1 MKPQHPAT
9 GTPHP
14 ATPRA
19 PARADQARRTLSA
32 EEHQQIFDEDI
43 VPSFLTGITS
53 HRRPLVV
60 YVMGQP
66 GSGKSR
72 TADQLQH
79 ALRARGAIRICGDD
93 FKAMHPDYHRLLR
106 THPRTAGTEIRGDYR
121 LWCTQAETYVRVR
134 RGDLIIEAAPA
145 DADDFWASAL
155 PFIEAGYRI
164 EIVVLAVRAAD
175 SRQGA
180 AHRYVLLQQQG
191 LPARFTSVAGHD
203 ACYSAL
209 PSVIDSALAHP
220 RISSVVVTRRGLTP
234 LHRAEASSSRE
245 AQQAVLNGLVAER
258 TRPYTPAEAA
268 TFLAVQTELVR
279 ALPEHQAELSAIT
292 ALATP
297 LMETFAA
304 RAMLPAPRPSDDATP
319 PAHSSE
325 RGQGSVRSR

>member
-1 MKPQHPAT
+1 MKPKHPVT
-9 GTPHP
+9 DTPHP
-14 ATPRA
+14 APRTP
-19 PARADQARRTLSA
+19 PQADQARRTLSA

-43 VPSFLTGITS
+43 VPSFLNNITP
-53 HRRPLVV
+53 HQRPVAV
-60 YVMGQP
+60 YVLGQP

-79 ALRARGAIRICGDD
+79 ALRARRAIRICGDD

-121 LWCTQAETYVRVR
+121 LWCTQAEAYVRAR

-145 DADDFWASAL
+145 DADDFWAGAL

-191 LPARFTSVAGHD
+191 LPARFTSVPGHD
-203 ACYSAL
+203 ACYGAL
-209 PSVIDSALAHP
+209 PSVIAGALAHP
-220 RISSVVVTRRGLTP
+220 RTCSVLVTRRGLTP
-234 LHRAEASSSRE
+234 LDRAEASSSRE
-245 AQQAVLNGLVAER
+245 AKQRVFDALIAER

-268 TFLAVQTELVR
+268 TFLTVQNMLTR
-279 ALPEHQAELSAIT
+279 ALPEHLTELSAIT

-297 LMETFAA
+297 LMQTFAMP
-304 RAMLPAPRPSDDATP
+304 AMLPAPQPSHDAAP
-319 PAHSSE
+319 PAHSSK
-325 RGQGSVRSR
+325 RGQGDVRSR

>member
-1 MKPQHPAT
+1 MNSQHPVT
-9 GTPHP
+9 ETPHP
-14 ATPRA
+14 APPASA
-19 PARADQARRTLSA
+19 PANQARRTLSA

-43 VPSFLTGITS
+43 VPSFLNGITP
-53 HRRPLVV
+53 HQRPVAV
-60 YVMGQP
+60 YVLGQP

-72 TADQLQH
+72 TADQLQR
-79 ALRARGAIRICGDD
+79 ALRARGAIRICGDE

-121 LWCTQAETYVRVR
+121 RWCTQAEAYVRAR

-145 DADDFWASAL
+145 DADDFWAGAL

-180 AHRYVLLQQQG
+180 AHRYVVLQQQG

-209 PSVIDSALAHP
+209 PSVIASALAHP
-220 RISSVVVTRRGLTP
+220 RTSSVLVTRRGLIP
-234 LHRAEASSSRE
+234 LHRAEASSTRE
-245 AQQAVLNGLVAER
+245 ARQTVFDALIAER

-268 TFLAVQTELVR
+268 TFLTIQNTLAR

-297 LMETFAA
+297 LMQCFAA

-319 PAHSSE
+319 PAHRSE
-325 RGQGSVRSR
+325 RGQGDVRSR